1 MTCLFL
7 LFHFSAFWAAH
18 CPFWSVKPLAFSVLS
33 FWRAGGGR
41 VAQKPQCYVC
51 SMGAAVFCTSHS
63 RSGSWVCS
71 LPVCGEQ
78 KQGPSPCY
86 GAERRIRILGVRA
99 PQGRDEPNSSPE
111 QDVVGPWGILI
122 QVGVVHTQMW
132 ERVKQDPAELRLFI
146 HTQILPWP
154 ACR

>member
-18 CPFWSVKPLAFSVLS
+18 CTFWSVKPLAFSVLS

-41 VAQKPQCYVC
+41 VAQKPQSYVC

-71 LPVCGEQ
+71 LLLCGEQ

-86 GAERRIRILGVRA
+86 GAESRIGILGVQA
-99 PQGRDEPNSSPE
+99 PQGRDEPNSHPQIPRAGCGRAMRDPHSGGSGAHT
-111 QDVVGPWGILI
+111 DVGEGQTGPY
-122 QVGVVHTQMW
+122 
-132 ERVKQDPAELRLFI
+132 
-146 HTQILPWP
+146 
-154 ACR
+154 